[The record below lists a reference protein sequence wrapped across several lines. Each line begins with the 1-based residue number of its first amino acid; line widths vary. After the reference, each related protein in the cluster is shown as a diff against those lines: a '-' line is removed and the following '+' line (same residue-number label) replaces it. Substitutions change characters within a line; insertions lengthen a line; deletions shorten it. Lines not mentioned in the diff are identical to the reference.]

1 MPRKTPIPPSC
12 RGTVKRK
19 RKQANL
25 SGGKAQQALGAWA
38 ARHKPMQFDL
48 NQFRFQPRGADA
60 QICPPE
66 NCDGMRQAAF
76 NDGVAAAQKDIDH
89 LVALIATIHKD
100 NPEARATIQRN
111 PALKRI
117 LAGRKIFS

>member
-1 MPRKTPIPPSC
+1 M
-12 RGTVKRK
+12 G
-19 RKQANL
+19 
-25 SGGKAQQALGAWA
+25 GGKAQQTLDAWV

-76 NDGVAAAQKDIDH
+76 NDGVAAGQKDIDD

-100 NPEARATIQRN
+100 NPEARATTQRN
-111 PALKRI
+111 PTLKRI
-117 LAGRKIFS
+117 LAGRKLFL